1 MEKERIL
8 LARLPIGMLVLV
20 IASILIYFGLAQRL
34 LDRMRLSDK
43 TALAV
48 IAALIVGSFIDIPLS
63 RGNIQASINVG
74 GALVPIGLAVYLLVT
89 AGTTKEWVRA
99 LGASVVTGAVVYYLG
114 HFLMKGDPGDRTVI
128 DPLYVYPL
136 VGGTI
141 AYLVGRSRRA
151 AFVAATMGVLSLD
164 LIHWFWLIS
173 TRTPGTV
180 NIGGAGAFDSI
191 VIAGLVAILLA
202 EVIGETRER
211 LQGGP
216 ESEGRD
222 PALISHLKTVPKQEA
237 AEEKDFYARQDTPN
251 VEKEGEDNEKRK
263 N

>member
-1 MEKERIL
+1 M
-8 LARLPIGMLVLV
+8 ARLPVGMLVLV
-20 IASILIYFGLAQRL
+20 IASILVYFGLAQRL

-63 RGNIQASINVG
+63 RGNIQSSINVG

-99 LGASVVTGAVVYYLG
+99 LVASVVTGGVIYYIG
-114 HFLMKGDPGDRTVI
+114 HFVMKGDPGGSRTII

-151 AFVAATMGVLSLD
+151 AFVAATMGVLFLD
-164 LIHWFWLIS
+164 LMNWFWLIS
-173 TRTPGTV
+173 TGTPGTV

-202 EVIGETRER
+202 EIIGETRER

-216 ESEGRD
+216 ESKGRE
-222 PALISHLKTVPKQEA
+222 PELIGHLKTVPKQEA
-237 AEEKDFYARQDTPN
+237 AEHKEIYAQQDTLS
-251 VEKEGEDNEKRK
+251 VQKEGGEHEKR
-263 N
+263 

>member
-1 MEKERIL
+1 MT
-8 LARLPIGMLVLV
+8 RLPVGMLVLV
-20 IASILIYFGLAQRL
+20 IASILVYFGLAQRL

-63 RGNIQASINVG
+63 RGNIQSSINVG

-99 LGASVVTGAVVYYLG
+99 LVASVVTGGVIYYIG
-114 HFLMKGDPGDRTVI
+114 HFVMKGDPGGSRTII

-151 AFVAATMGVLSLD
+151 AFVAATMGVLFLD
-164 LIHWFWLIS
+164 LMNWFWLIS
-173 TRTPGTV
+173 TGTPGTV

-202 EVIGETRER
+202 EIIGETRER

-216 ESEGRD
+216 ESKGRE
-222 PALISHLKTVPKQEA
+222 PKLIGHLKTVPKQEA
-237 AEEKDFYARQDTPN
+237 AEHKEIYAQQDTLS
-251 VEKEGEDNEKRK
+251 VQKEGGEHEKR
-263 N
+263 